1 MKEFV
6 IFLDHGSYN
15 LPDISNVTT
24 YSSGIANLK
33 YLEVEIMYDIRWQNT
48 IKILSIL
55 SKVCNGIVRFKL
67 WMLQTN
73 KENITPILDI
83 IKSQPIN
90 NMSIHYTPTY
100 EYLEEIIIYIS
111 KFRSKTFT
119 RLIFNRANF
128 KKINFL
134 LISKLKPL
142 EYLKI
147 IYCNNFTVKHCEEK
161 EFNLKG
167 LTWFHGK
174 TDNDLLQVIVMI
186 NSLCSE
192 TLIELSSNVTTFE
205 TMKIIRNSCP
215 NINILKFDLLRYFEY
230 FTNNCKANLKKL
242 SINLYSGNPLRKNFL
257 KCIDNYQRVHNSLKI
272 LEFKQYEINWSNE
285 EREIVKSLENQGI
298 CLKCLED

>member
-1 MKEFV
+1 MVDQDFIIQKLIDVIYYMLMRARSNMKEFV
-6 IFLDHGSYN
+6 IFLDHGSYD
-15 LPDISNVTT
+15 LPDISNFTT

-33 YLEVEIMYDIRWQNT
+33 YLEVEIM
-48 IKILSIL
+48 
-55 SKVCNGIVRFKL
+55 FKL

-73 KENITPILDI
+73 KEIITPILDI

-111 KFRSKTFT
+111 KFRSKTLT
-119 RLIFNRANF
+119 R
-128 KKINFL
+128 
-134 LISKLKPL
+134 
-142 EYLKI
+142 
-147 IYCNNFTVKHCEEK
+147 
-161 EFNLKG
+161 
-167 LTWFHGK
+167 
-174 TDNDLLQVIVMI
+174 
-186 NSLCSE
+186 
-192 TLIELSSNVTTFE
+192 
-205 TMKIIRNSCP
+205 
-215 NINILKFDLLRYFEY
+215 FDLLRYFEY

-298 CLKCLED
+298 CLRRLNY